1 MIAGTLQTDP
11 RSGGVKKSSGVNVL
25 PIVASTWADV
35 RDDKKLDVDWLIAGY
50 DGTSKT
56 DITILHKGSGGI
68 GTCSAA
74 LPKGMASF
82 GGCRLSSGRFVS
94 FFHVADDTP
103 VMQKGRASMY
113 KNGVLNTLEGCDV
126 EIDMRPG
133 MVEGDLSLLKGGG
146 HADVRSGSCGKP
158 LSISKPLNPR
168 QSKQPKSEPKP
179 KPKPKPT
186 IGQNEAA
193 EISMTDAKDESNNIE
208 AGVES
213 LQISEGEFVPYPTL
227 RNARDLPPT
236 CSVDPTKKELS
247 LSDPEFAT
255 VFGMDKAAFA
265 SLPTWKRTAKKK
277 EVGLF

>member
-35 RDDKKLDVDWLIAGY
+35 RDDKRLDVDWLIAGY

-68 GTCSAA
+68 GACSAA
-74 LPKGMASF
+74 LPEGMASF
-82 GGCRLSSGRFVS
+82 GGCRLPSGRFVS
-94 FFHVADDTP
+94 FFYVADGTP
-103 VMQKGRASMY
+103 ILQKGRASMY
-113 KNGVLNTLEGCDV
+113 KNGVLNTLEGCDM
-126 EIDMRPG
+126 EIDMQPG

-146 HADVRSGSCGKP
+146 QADVSSGSSSKP
-158 LSISKPLNPR
+158 QSISKPLNPR
-168 QSKQPKSEPKP
+168 QPKQPKS
-179 KPKPKPT
+179 KPKPT

-193 EISMTDAKDESNNIE
+193 EISISMADTNDESKNIDV
-208 AGVES
+208 GVES
-213 LQISEGEFVPYPTL
+213 LQISEGEFVPYSAL
-227 RNARDLPPT
+227 RNTRELPPT
-236 CSVDPTKKELS
+236 CSVDPTKKELA

-265 SLPTWKRTAKKK
+265 SLPTWKKTAKKK

>member
-35 RDDKKLDVDWLIAGY
+35 RDDKRLDVDWLIAGY

-68 GTCSAA
+68 GACSAA
-74 LPKGMASF
+74 LPEGMASF

-126 EIDMRPG
+126 EIDMKPG
-133 MVEGDLSLLKGGG
+133 MVEGDLSSLKGGG
-146 HADVRSGSCGKP
+146 HADVSSGGSSGKP
-158 LSISKPLNPR
+158 PSISKPLNPR
-168 QSKQPKSEPKP
+168 QPKQPKS
-179 KPKPKPT
+179 KPKPT

-193 EISMTDAKDESNNIE
+193 EISMTDAKDESKNIE